1 MDSKQYIVEMKSA
14 LDSINLNSV
23 SQLTEALRIR
33 YAFNQNVFVC
43 GNGGSAAISEH
54 FSCDHLKGI
63 RESKRFAVSHP
74 KAISLVSNL
83 PLITAIANDKS
94 YDQIFS
100 YQIESL
106 AKMGDLILL
115 ISSSGNSKN
124 IVKALDSAHKLNL
137 DVFAIVGFDGGKVKE
152 LIPENTVHI
161 KSSNYGIVEDCS
173 QSVMHMVS
181 QTLS

>member
-1 MDSKQYIVEMKSA
+1 MDSKQYIEEMKIA
-14 LDSINLNSV
+14 LDSINLEKV
-23 SQLTEALRIR
+23 SRLTEVLRNR
-33 YAFNQNVFVC
+33 YAFDQNVFVC

-63 RESKRFAVSHP
+63 RESKQFPVSHP
-74 KAISLVSNL
+74 KAISLASNL

-106 AKMGDLILL
+106 ARTGDLILL

-124 IVKALDSAHKLNL
+124 IIEALNSALKLKL
-137 DVFAIVGFDGGKVKE
+137 YVFAIVGFDGGKVKE

-161 KSSNYGIVEDCS
+161 TSSNYGIIEDCS